1 MSDTRAV
8 MREFRL
14 LDEKRKLGSLS
25 PTEET
30 RWHELRAQLGAP
42 EAPQAPA
49 AVNPY
54 AAYPQG
60 YWGQDGQ
67 WYAYPA
73 AYPPGAYA
81 PAQDAHAAAYAAA
94 YAQQQQAYAAAYGGA
109 QDPYA

>member
-8 MREFRL
+8 MREFRF

-30 RWHELRAQLGAP
+30 RWHELRAHLGAP
-42 EAPQAPA
+42 EAPQAA
-49 AVNPY
+49 ATNPY

-81 PAQDAHAAAYAAA
+81 PAQDPHAAAYAAA
-94 YAQQQQAYAAAYGGA
+94 YAQQQAYA
-109 QDPYA
+109 